1 MSGQTWLHLLLFLL
15 ELKFGKFAF
24 FKHQCDLK
32 FVDSRTT
39 YLTYLYL

>member
-24 FKHQCDLK
+24 FKYQCDLK

-39 YLTYLYL
+39 YLTYLYS